1 MVTEM
6 TGTRT
11 KISRANRARFSHTRT
26 FDFSTTNQRRMKRPG
41 EEPSSSS
48 STMAST
54 PGAGP
59 ASKKLK
65 LEEDGAGPSET
76 QNKAERKKAKKA
88 KKAGSKAFVR

>member
-1 MVTEM
+1 
-6 TGTRT
+6 
-11 KISRANRARFSHTRT
+11 
-26 FDFSTTNQRRMKRPG
+26 MKRPG

-65 LEEDGAGPSET
+65 LDEGGAGSLET
-76 QNKAERKKAKKA
+76 QGKAERKKTKKA
-88 KKAGSKAFVR
+88 KKANSKAFVR